1 MEAVSWLDVGIIIAY
16 LMGMIGVGVWSLKK
30 VKSLGDY
37 SLAQGSLGY
46 PVMIGTLVGACIGAA
61 STFGKAGKA
70 YQVGSFLFF
79 ATLGY
84 SIGLA
89 WFGRFSRR
97 LREEK
102 IWTIPE
108 VIRKRYGLG
117 MELSMGGVMLIAVIA
132 VFGGQIIGMGAIF
145 TAVGKSFGLTYTSAI
160 IIAAGVIIFYT
171 LVGGMYAVA
180 YTDLIQSAIM
190 ILGIGIIL
198 PAFILTA
205 AAGKGDFWVMLR
217 PPSGNLLG
225 GMSPLYVV
233 SIFLIDIPFCLVDPS
248 LWQRSQAAKSDRVIQ
263 GSALV
268 SAGIYTYW
276 SLICV
281 GLGVLGA
288 VLIPNVAE
296 RFGSSDAIIPAL
308 TIRYLPSGLVGFC
321 LAGMMAVMMSTA
333 SVALLITGTT
343 LSNDLV
349 RPLRPGISEKA
360 LIYSARITVLAVG
373 VLGVIFALWIKN
385 LFDLLL
391 LAFAV
396 YVSGVFFPVMAA
408 LYWDKATRAGAMVSS
423 VAASIIVIALYAL
436 NKPWNIEP
444 IMVSLTVS
452 AVLMAAVS
460 LATYTPE
467 TATPRILRRKS
478 AERNCPAAMGKG

>member
-1 MEAVSWLDVGIIIAY
+1 METVSWLDLSIIMAY
-16 LMGMIGVGVWSLKK
+16 LAGMVGVGVWSAKK
-30 VKSLGDY
+30 VKNLGDY
-37 SLAQGSLGY
+37 SLAQGALGY

-70 YQVGSFLFF
+70 YHVGSFFFF

-89 WFGRFSRR
+89 WFGRFSKR

-108 VIRKRYGLG
+108 VIRKRYGTG
-117 MELSMGGVMLIAVIA
+117 MELSMGFVMLIAVIA
-132 VFGGQIIGMGAIF
+132 VFGGQISGMGAIF
-145 TAVGKSFGLTYTSAI
+145 TAAGKSFGLTYNSAI

-171 LVGGMYAVA
+171 LVGGLLAVA
-180 YTDLIQSAIM
+180 YTDMIQSVIM
-190 ILGIGIIL
+190 IIGIGIIL
-198 PAFILTA
+198 PAFILTKA
-205 AAGKGDFWVMLR
+205 SGAGDLWTMLR
-217 PPSGNLLG
+217 PPPGDLLG
-225 GMSPLYVV
+225 GMSPLYVI

-263 GSALV
+263 RSALV

-276 SLICV
+276 SLVCV
-281 GLGVLGA
+281 VLGVLGA
-288 VLIPNVAE
+288 ALIPNVAE
-296 RFGSSDAIIPAL
+296 QFGSSDAIIPAL
-308 TIRYLPSGLVGFC
+308 TISYLPSGLIGFC

-343 LSNDLV
+343 VSNDLV

-360 LIYSARITVLAVG
+360 LIYAARITVLAVG
-373 VLGVIFALWIKN
+373 VFGVVFALWIKN
-385 LFDLLL
+385 IFDLLL

-408 LYWDKATRAGAMVSS
+408 LYWEKATRAGAVVSS
-423 VAASIIVIALYAL
+423 VFASIIVVALYAL
-436 NKPWNIEP
+436 DKPFNIEP

-452 AVLMAAVS
+452 AVLMAVVS
-460 LATYTPE
+460 LATYKPE
-467 TATPRILRRKS
+467 TATPRILRKKT
-478 AERNCPAAMGKG
+478 EV

>member
-1 MEAVSWLDVGIIIAY
+1 MAAVSWLDVTIIIAY
-16 LMGMIGVGVWSLKK
+16 LIGMIGVGVWSSKK
-30 VKSLGDY
+30 VKNLADY

-70 YQVGSFLFF
+70 YSVGSFFFF

-84 SIGLA
+84 GIGLA
-89 WFGRFSRR
+89 WFGRFSKR
-97 LREEK
+97 LREAK
-102 IWTIPE
+102 VWTIPE
-108 VIRKRYGLG
+108 VIRKRYGAG
-117 MELSMGGVMLIAVIA
+117 MELSMGAVMLVAVVA

-171 LVGGMYAVA
+171 LVGGLFAVA
-180 YTDLIQSAIM
+180 YTDMIQSAIM

-198 PAFILTA
+198 PAFVLTKA
-205 AAGKGDFWVMLR
+205 SSAGDLWIMLR
-217 PPSGNLLG
+217 PPPGNLLG
-225 GMSPLYVV
+225 GMSPLYVI

-248 LWQRSQAAKSDRVIQ
+248 LWQRSQAAKSDRVISR
-263 GSALV
+263 SALV

-276 SLICV
+276 SLVCV
-281 GLGVLGA
+281 ALGVSGA
-288 VLIPNVAE
+288 ILIPNVAA

-308 TIRYLPSGLVGFC
+308 TISYLPAGLIGFC

-349 RPLRPGISEKA
+349 RPLRPGISEKTL
-360 LIYSARITVLAVG
+360 LIAARITVLVVG
-373 VLGVIFALWIKN
+373 VLGVFFALWIKN
-385 LFDLLL
+385 IFDLLL

-408 LYWDKATRAGAMVSS
+408 LYWDKATRAGAVVSS

-436 NKPWNIEP
+436 NKPFHIEP

-452 AVLMAAVS
+452 AALMAAVS
-460 LATYTPE
+460 LATYNPE
-467 TATPRILRRKS
+467 TATPRILRRKTGVI
-478 AERNCPAAMGKG
+478 NLPG